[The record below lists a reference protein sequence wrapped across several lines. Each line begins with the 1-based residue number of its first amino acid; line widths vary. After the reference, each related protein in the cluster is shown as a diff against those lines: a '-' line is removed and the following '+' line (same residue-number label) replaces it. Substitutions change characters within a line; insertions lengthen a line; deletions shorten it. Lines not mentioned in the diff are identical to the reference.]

1 MWRNLHN
8 GGDGEK
14 EKFVVVDVVVV
25 VWSLRKSSRAPMN
38 CTHFG

>member
-1 MWRNLHN
+1 VWRNLHN

-14 EKFVVVDVVVV
+14 EKFVVVVVVVV
-25 VWSLRKSSRAPMN
+25 VWSLRNSRAPMN

>member
-1 MWRNLHN
+1 VWRNLHN

-14 EKFVVVDVVVV
+14 EKFVVVVVVV
-25 VWSLRKSSRAPMN
+25 VWSLRNSRAPMN

>member
-1 MWRNLHN
+1 LHN

-14 EKFVVVDVVVV
+14 KKIVVVDVVVV
-25 VWSLRKSSRAPMN
+25 VVWSLRNSRAPMN